1 MAVERFIPGRTE
13 EFSDLIPQWLAAE
26 DREGDM
32 LCYGL
37 VLRAGEAGT
46 CVIAPR
52 GRKAVLRWILIRE
65 DLQKQG
71 LGSDFLLDVLLR
83 LKEEGYTTLSMQML
97 PSEAPGIV
105 RLAEKFH
112 AEKLETDKTWYVMK
126 LSEAEKLGK
135 IKGDRK
141 ETFSLRSVT
150 KEDRAIVRERI
161 NMDFPEL
168 ANRPF
173 SLADL
178 EQDLTIL
185 KFDDEGACAGLFVE
199 EREGGL
205 YLAYLF
211 NDTDEP
217 TVVEGLLSQAYEKA
231 KEKYPGKTLLSI
243 ASLDERTSDLLS
255 GISAAEKE
263 EMVEYSLDLSFL
275 DGLTEEDDIEA

>member
-1 MAVERFIPGRTE
+1 MAVERFTPGKTE
-13 EFSDLIPQWLAAE
+13 AFSDLIPQGLVAE
-26 DREGDM
+26 NYEENL

-37 VLRAGEAGT
+37 VLRAGEAGA

-71 LGSDFLLDVLLR
+71 LGSDFLLDVLIR
-83 LKEEGYTTLSMQML
+83 LKEEGFTTLSMQMF
-97 PSEAPGIV
+97 PSESPGIV

-112 AEKLETDKTWYVMK
+112 AEKLETDKCWYTMK

-141 ETFSLRSVT
+141 ETFSLKKVT
-150 KEDRAIVRERI
+150 KEDRAIARERI
-161 NMDFPEL
+161 NTDFPEL

-173 SLADL
+173 TMADL
-178 EQDLTIL
+178 EQDLTFL
-185 KFDDEGACAGLFVE
+185 KYDDDGLCAGLFVE
-199 EREGGL
+199 EREGSL

-217 TVVEGLLSQAYEKA
+217 MVVEGLLSQAYEKA
-231 KEKYPGKTLLSI
+231 KDKYPGKTQLSI
-243 ASLDERTSDLLS
+243 AALDERTADLMS
-255 GISAAEKE
+255 EISSAKKE

-275 DGLTEEDDIEA
+275 DVLTEEDDIVA